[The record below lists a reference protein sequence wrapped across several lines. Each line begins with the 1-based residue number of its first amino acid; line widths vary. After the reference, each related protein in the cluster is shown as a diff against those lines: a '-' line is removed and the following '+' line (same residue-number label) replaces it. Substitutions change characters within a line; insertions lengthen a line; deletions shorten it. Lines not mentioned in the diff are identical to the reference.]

1 MKIKKVSNLW
11 IPSKNYLIWER
22 ILIMWKEEYKRNLF
36 SAKTIIII
44 MILILVGCMSF
55 FYTYEEK
62 AYFISLQQ
70 DIPEDVNPERLAK
83 SIENQNGIKFD
94 LYFLLQSDFFEI
106 YIIIILLFC
115 GIFLAS
121 SVHSFLD
128 SGQINCVV
136 SRTSY
141 KKFINSILISQS
153 LYIVTIISISLVAIL
168 TIRIYYRRNR

>member
-83 SIENQNGIKFD
+83 NIENQNGIKFD

-115 GIFLAS
+115 GIFGI
-121 SVHSFLD
+121 F
-128 SGQINCVV
+128 C
-136 SRTSY
+136 T
-141 KKFINSILISQS
+141 
-153 LYIVTIISISLVAIL
+153 
-168 TIRIYYRRNR
+168 

>member
-1 MKIKKVSNLW
+1 
-11 IPSKNYLIWER
+11 
-22 ILIMWKEEYKRNLF
+22 MWKEEYKRNLF

-83 SIENQNGIKFD
+83 NIENQNGIKFD

-106 YIIIILLFC
+106 YIIIILNYYF
-115 GIFLAS
+115 
-121 SVHSFLD
+121 
-128 SGQINCVV
+128 
-136 SRTSY
+136 
-141 KKFINSILISQS
+141 KFNMWRQYFENSC
-153 LYIVTIISISLVAIL
+153 Y
-168 TIRIYYRRNR
+168 

>member
-83 SIENQNGIKFD
+83 NIENQNGIKFD
-94 LYFLLQSDFFEI
+94 LYFLLQSDFFKI

-168 TIRIYYRRNR
+168 TIRIYCRRNR